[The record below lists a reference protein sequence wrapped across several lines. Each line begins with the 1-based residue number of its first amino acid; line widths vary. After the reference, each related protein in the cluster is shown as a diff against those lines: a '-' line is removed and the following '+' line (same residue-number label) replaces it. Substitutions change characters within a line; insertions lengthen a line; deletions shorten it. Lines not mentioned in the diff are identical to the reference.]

1 MRGSRSLPAE
11 SVSGGLT
18 GAPRWFRKLAPSEA
32 FHRTRQGGQWVG
44 VGTHIPVLSDHRGPL
59 LTWHRGDRAQGQN
72 CGSCFPAQPRGAGR
86 GPRERGVA
94 PPPTP
99 PAEGPS
105 HRGTGGARS
114 RRPVAGTPG
123 HGWRRLGCSLGH
135 TSTGPLSPVGCR

>member
-1 MRGSRSLPAE
+1 MEGTGHYHHQHQVLPSLGTE
-11 SVSGGLT
+11 ET
-18 GAPRWFRKLAPSEA
+18 EPRVRIAARA
-32 FHRTRQGGQWVG
+32 FL
-44 VGTHIPVLSDHRGPL
+44 LSPG
-59 LTWHRGDRAQGQN
+59 
-72 CGSCFPAQPRGAGR
+72 
-86 GPRERGVA
+86 ERGVA
-94 PPPTP
+94 QGSGAWLPPPTP